1 MTIEEK
7 TTEYLKRVLDVPVY
21 MGEEPATKPSEYIVI
36 QILDNGRINMIDAVT
51 FNIISYST
59 SLQKASEL
67 NNKVK
72 DAMYNIV
79 SLVNVSSSKCGGGGQ
94 AIETST
100 KRHAYECVF
109 NLFYMED

>member
-1 MTIEEK
+1 MIIEKK
-7 TTEYLKRVLDVPVY
+7 TTKYLERVLDVPVY
-21 MGEEPATKPSEYIVI
+21 MGEEPASKPSEYIVL
-36 QILDNGRINMIDAVT
+36 QTLDNGRTNYIDAVT

-59 SLQKASEL
+59 SLQKAAEL

-72 DAMYNIV
+72 EAMYNIV
-79 SLVNVSSSKCGGGGQ
+79 TLSNVSHSDCGGGGQ
-94 AIETST
+94 AIDTST